1 MHILKFM
8 CIDMQAEFHPCVHG
22 LFLVLS
28 VLIGELIKKME
39 RDFTR
44 TCSDRTRRNS
54 FKLGEGI
61 FRLNIRNKFFS

>member
-1 MHILKFM
+1 
-8 CIDMQAEFHPCVHG
+8 MQAEFHPCVHG

-28 VLIGELIKKME
+28 LLIGELIKKME

-54 FKLGEGI
+54 FKLGEDI
-61 FRLNIRNKFFS
+61 FRLNIRKKISD